1 MRKMFDEDVVRE
13 LYLYT
18 INKAQIYYNYSRP
31 YILSLY
37 KKYKKGVYNSDAAV
51 KGWERVAKVG
61 ATLYVKEFSGED
73 LEYGIN
79 SIDSSI
85 FTRSDIK
92 EVAERME
99 KYYIEEVQDV
109 EKI

>member
-1 MRKMFDEDVVRE
+1 MKEMFNEDEVRE

-18 INKAQIYYNYSRP
+18 INKAQIYYKYSRP

-37 KKYKKGVYNSDAAV
+37 KKYKKGVYNSGAAV
-51 KGWERVAKVG
+51 KGWERVAKEG
-61 ATLYVKEFSGED
+61 AALYVKEFGSD
-73 LEYGIN
+73 PEYN
-79 SIDSSI
+79 SI

-99 KYYIEEVQDV
+99 KYYIQEVQDV

>member
-1 MRKMFDEDVVRE
+1 MEKIFNEDEVRE

-37 KKYKKGVYNSDAAV
+37 KKYKKGVYNSDSAA

-61 ATLYVKEFSGED
+61 ATLYAKEFGSD
-73 LEYGIN
+73 PEY
-79 SIDSSI
+79 SSI

-99 KYYIEEVQDV
+99 KYYIQEVQDV

>member
-1 MRKMFDEDVVRE
+1 MRKTFDEDVVQE

-18 INKAQIYYNYSRP
+18 INKAQIYYNFSRP

-51 KGWERVAKVG
+51 KGWERIAKKG
-61 ATLYVKEFSGED
+61 ATLYVKEFSSDD
-73 LEYGIN
+73 LDFGIN
-79 SIDSSI
+79 PINSSI

-99 KYYIEEVQDV
+99 KYYMPEVQDV